1 MRVVALAGGVG
12 GARLAHG
19 LAQIL
24 PPEQLTVIV
33 NTADDFEHLG
43 LAISPDLD
51 TVMYNLAGLANPETG
66 WGLAGDTFEFLCALE
81 RIGGATWFRIGDR
94 DLATHVERSRRLWA
108 GESLTEIT
116 RALCASLGVGPAVL
130 PMSDEWVRTMVQTP
144 DGELEFQEYF
154 VRLRCEPAVTGFRF
168 QGLADANPA
177 PGVLE
182 ALDAAEA
189 IVICPSNPFVSID
202 PILGLAGV
210 REAMQSGARPVV
222 AVSPIVGGQAVKGPA
237 AKMLAELG
245 LEVSARTVARHYD
258 GLTNAFVLDLADE
271 AFRPDLEADG
281 LRVLATDTIMGS
293 QPDRARLAREVLDF
307 AEVA

>member
-108 GESLTEIT
+108 GESLTDIT
-116 RALCASLGVGPAVL
+116 RVLCASLGVGPAVV

-154 VRLRCEPAVTGFRF
+154 VRLRCEPPVTGFRF
-168 QGLADANPA
+168 QGLADASPA

-182 ALDAAEA
+182 ALGAAEA

-210 REAMQSGARPVV
+210 REAIQAGARPVV

-245 LEVSARTVARHYD
+245 LEVSARAVARHYG
-258 GLTNAFVLDLADE
+258 GLINAFVLDRADE
-271 AFRPDLEADG
+271 AFSPGLEADG
-281 LRVLATDTIMGS
+281 LRVLAKDTIMRS
-293 QPDRARLAREVLDF
+293 EPDRARLAREVLDF
-307 AEVA
+307 AEAA